1 MIEISLRKAL
11 NLAKGASV
19 LEADFNLQPEIA
31 YTLYGASGAGKTS
44 IFRML
49 SGLMKP
55 DCGRITVN
63 GTIWYDSEEK
73 INLKPQQRNVGFMF
87 QDYALFPNMS
97 VRENLNFALKKGQNK
112 SIIDHLMEIIEL
124 NELQHRNPQE
134 LSGGQQQR
142 VALARALVNKP
153 ELVLLDEPL
162 AALDKTMRLTL
173 QRYITKVQQEFG
185 FTLLLISHDVGEIL
199 RVSQQL
205 FELKDGQLQPP
216 REPASFFTGNAVSGK
231 FQFEA
236 EIINS
241 SKEGILFI
249 LDLLVGNRLIK
260 VVVPPEVVADLQPG
274 DQVIVASKGFN
285 PLIYKI

>member
-1 MIEISLRKAL
+1 MIKISLRKEL
-11 NLAKGASV
+11 NMAKGDT
-19 LEADFNLQPEIA
+19 LLQADFDIA
-31 YTLYGASGAGKTS
+31 TGSLNTLYGASGVGKTS

-55 DCGRITVN
+55 DSGSIVVN
-63 GTIWYDSEEK
+63 GNIWYDSKKK
-73 INLKPQQRNVGFMF
+73 INLKPQQRDVGFMF
-87 QDYALFPNMS
+87 QDYALFPNMN
-97 VRENLNFALKKGQNK
+97 VRENLIFALKKDQNK
-112 SIIDHLMEIIEL
+112 AIIDHLIDIIDL
-124 NELQHRNPQE
+124 HELQHRNPQS

-162 AALDKTMRLTL
+162 AALDKTMRLNL
-173 QRYITKVQQEFG
+173 QDYITQVQQELG

-199 RVSQQL
+199 RISQQL

-216 REPASFFTGNAVSGK
+216 CEPGAFFTGNAVSGK

-236 EIINS
+236 EIIGIK
-241 SKEGILFI
+241 KEGILFI
-249 LDLLVGNRLIK
+249 LNLLVGNRLIK
-260 VVVPPEVVADLQPG
+260 VVVQPDTAVGLKPG

-285 PLIYKI
+285 PLVYKL